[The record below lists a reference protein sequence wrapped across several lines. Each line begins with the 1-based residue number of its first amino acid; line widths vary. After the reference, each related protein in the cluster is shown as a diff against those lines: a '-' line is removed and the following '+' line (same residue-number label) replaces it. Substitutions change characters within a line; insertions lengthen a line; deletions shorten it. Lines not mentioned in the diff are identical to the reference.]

1 MQCVSLCLNVPVV
14 CMQYIGLRNAKPE
27 MHYCLAEEKQ
37 ILARGIVLS
46 RFDDIYFFGK
56 KINKRLIRVFRKEGN
71 ILY

>member
-1 MQCVSLCLNVPVV
+1 
-14 CMQYIGLRNAKPE
+14 MQYTGLRNAKPE

-56 KINKRLIRVFRKEGN
+56 KTQ
-71 ILY
+71 